1 MNEECLVFVFKKLI
15 LKTDFENTK
24 NIFVLFAL
32 THCYLNLVF
41 YMFYVFFIT
50 KKKELIMFFVFSL
63 ISLFFHNTRQLSKTV
78 TK

>member
-50 KKKELIMFFVFSL
+50 KKK
-63 ISLFFHNTRQLSKTV
+63 N
-78 TK
+78 

>member
-50 KKKELIMFFVFSL
+50 KKKRTNYVLRIL
-63 ISLFFHNTRQLSKTV
+63 LNLFILP
-78 TK
+78 